1 MTSAVGRGRPRR
13 ESIDESALL
22 ATRSLVDER
31 GYEGFGMRDV
41 AERSGAS
48 LGALYRR
55 WTSKRELVVTAL
67 RAAGHQIDVVPSN
80 DPEADLLRGLV
91 ELANSLN
98 SGARPLLAHL
108 LAEPH
113 SELSRAILE
122 AKIDPFAVAH
132 RDRLRRVIG
141 SPPDFEERAA
151 AGPALIILQVMTT
164 GEPPGEDEIRNR
176 IVPLLKSGVQ
186 RPNDTIP

>member
-41 AERSGAS
+41 ADRSGAS

-67 RAAGHQIDVVPSN
+67 RAAGHQVDVVPSN

-91 ELANSLN
+91 GLANSLN

-186 RPNDTIP
+186 KPNDTIQ